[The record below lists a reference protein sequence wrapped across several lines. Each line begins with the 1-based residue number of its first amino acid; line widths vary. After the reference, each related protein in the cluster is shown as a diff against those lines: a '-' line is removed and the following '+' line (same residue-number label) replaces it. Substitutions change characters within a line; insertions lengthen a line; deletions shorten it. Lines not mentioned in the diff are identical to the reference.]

1 MKPGVET
8 QPHAKRGDSPV
19 RRRAPALPRLECNYQ
34 QMIFGRWSGG
44 HAGRSKASFLMI
56 SREYF
61 RAEARWNYL
70 VEVFFFLLILATAGS
85 AVIYGARVI
94 IRVLGLPA
102 PD

>member
-1 MKPGVET
+1 MKPRFE
-8 QPHAKRGDSPV
+8 AKSDGKRSDSPAA
-19 RRRAPALPRLECNYQ
+19 RRGPHRPPLDCHYQ
-34 QMIFGRWSGG
+34 QIMFGRWSGG
-44 HAGRSKASFLMI
+44 DAGRWHASFLTI

-70 VEVFFFLLILATAGS
+70 AEVFFFVLMLATAGS

-94 IRVLGLPA
+94 IHVLGLPT